1 MTALIPVPTDLAF
14 RLLDEVSRKRA
25 LADDE
30 SLLLEAI
37 VTQGHQSQGIRF
49 KWTPKLERALVR
61 ASLRKGALQ
70 AFADANGL
78 TYKAA
83 HEHLRKVRARDVE
96 AKTRAKKGRS

>member
-1 MTALIPVPTDLAF
+1 MTAHIPVPTDLAF

-30 SLLLEAI
+30 SILLEQL
-37 VTQGHQSQGIRF
+37 VCRGHQSEGIRI

-70 AFADANGL
+70 AFADANGM

-83 HEHLRKVRARDVE
+83 HEHLRKVRARKAE
-96 AKTRAKKGRS
+96 AKTRANKGKD